1 MLMLSKFNDVLSK
14 VGSYISDWWLS
25 LSAGARSTVI
35 ACAIIGIFAIIAGR
49 AFKKAD
55 PLKKEQPK
63 LLFAIHWFSEKV
75 DGFVLSRMGPEFRY
89 LVPYFMFVFLYLPAS
104 FLLGLFGVEA
114 PATAWVSNMCLALGT
129 WIFIH
134 FTAIK
139 YRKFRY
145 YQRYFSMDNDSAFN
159 IGLNCLFTPINVATV
174 VVPIVSLSFRL
185 FGNALAGLIVM
196 TLIYSATASVSAKLT
211 ALGTV
216 GVSVALG
223 ALLVFLVVRQIM
235 KTKKFKFTPGLA
247 ILALVFGVT
256 IAYTAVGLEFNI
268 VGVFVGPILHLYF
281 DVFGTYVQTMVFL
294 FLSSI
299 FISDEKVDA

>member
-1 MLMLSKFNDVLSK
+1 MLSKFNDVLSK
-14 VGSYISDWWLS
+14 VGGYISDWWVS
-25 LSAGARSTVI
+25 LSAGARSTVFV
-35 ACAIIGIFAIIAGR
+35 CLIIGLFAIVAGHS
-49 AFKKAD
+49 FKKAD

-63 LLFAIHWFSEKV
+63 LLFAIHWFTEKV

-104 FLLGLFGVEA
+104 FLFGLLGVEA
-114 PATAWVSNMCLALGT
+114 PATAWVSNLCLAFGT
-129 WIFIH
+129 WVFIH

-159 IGLNCLFTPINVATV
+159 VALNCLFTPINVATV

-196 TLIYSATASVSAKLT
+196 TLIYSATATISAKIT

-216 GVSVALG
+216 GVAIALG
-223 ALLVFLVVRQIM
+223 ALLLLLIVRQII
-235 KTKKFKFTPGLA
+235 KTKKFRFTPGLA
-247 ILALVFGVT
+247 ILTLIFGVT
-256 IAYTAVGLEFNI
+256 VAYTAAGLEFNI
-268 VGVFVGPILHLYF
+268 VGVFVGPLLHLYF

-299 FISDEKVDA
+299 FIADEKVEA

>member
-14 VGSYISDWWLS
+14 VGNYISSWWTS
-25 LSAGARSTVI
+25 LSAGAQSTVVV
-35 ACAIIGIFAIIAGR
+35 CALIGLFAIVAGR

-63 LLFAIHWFSEKV
+63 LLFLVHWFADKV
-75 DGFVLSRMGPEFRY
+75 DGFVMDRMGKEFRY

-104 FLLGLFGVEA
+104 FLFGLLGVEA

-174 VVPIVSLSFRL
+174 VVPIISLSFRL

-196 TLIYSATASVSAKLT
+196 TLIYAATASISNMFT
-211 ALGTV
+211 SMGTLGV
-216 GVSVALG
+216 AIILGAILVALI
-223 ALLVFLVVRQIM
+223 VRQIV
-235 KTKKFKFTPGLA
+235 KTKKFKFTAGLA
-247 ILALVFGVT
+247 VLTLIFGVT
-256 IAYTAVGLEFNI
+256 VAYTAAGLEFNI
-268 VGVFVGPILHLYF
+268 VGVFVGPIMHLYF
-281 DVFGTYVQTMVFL
+281 DVFGTYIQTMVFL

-299 FISDEKVDA
+299 FISDEKVEA